1 MLGGTQYS
9 AYISTASGLLATNS
23 LLGGAYDVW
32 GDTIGNIYIVEY
44 FADRIS
50 KVTPSGIISVFAGV
64 GTGPSTFTSDT
75 LPASLSFLQ
84 APFQVWGDTVG
95 NVFIADSENNRI
107 RKVSATTGIMST
119 AVGNRYTIYNGD
131 GRPAQN
137 ATLSAPQGIWGDTSG
152 NLFVAD
158 SGNHRVRMVTAATNI
173 INTLIGTGTAG
184 YNGENIT
191 STVALTNLPS
201 GIWGDTK
208 GNLYYADTNGHRV
221 KVRSQTGYV
230 STIAGT
236 GVSGDDTNMQAYNAK
251 LNYPGDVFVDTV
263 GVIFI
268 ADTSNCKVKQVDP
281 ITKFI
286 TTIVSTTKNCNSF
299 TGDGGFANVSTFN
312 NIYGIWG
319 DTAGRLFI
327 PDNRNRRVRLVSQG
341 IVTTYAGGGI
351 AGDNIPVLNAYL
363 WSPRSIVGD
372 SIGNLYLTEY
382 YGCRIRKI
390 LPGSRKI
397 VTILGSGYC
406 STSGDG
412 GPAVAASVNYPK
424 TIVIDS
430 LGNLYFTDSFPRVRF
445 INGTTN
451 IVKTIAGAGGSVF
464 SNENS
469 TALSVKFVSLQ
480 AIFVNNRGNV
490 YFADS
495 GLYRLFKYNA
505 VTKKITTHAGN
516 GVNAIAGDWG
526 KATSASIRTA
536 YNLLIDGNDKMYF
549 TDFERIRMIDMSTNI
564 ITSIAG
570 SLGNYAATCA
580 NEIGRAHV

>member
-1 MLGGTQYS
+1 
-9 AYISTASGLLATNS
+9 
-23 LLGGAYDVW
+23 
-32 GDTIGNIYIVEY
+32 
-44 FADRIS
+44 
-50 KVTPSGIISVFAGV
+50 
-64 GTGPSTFTSDT
+64 
-75 LPASLSFLQ
+75 
-84 APFQVWGDTVG
+84 
-95 NVFIADSENNRI
+95 
-107 RKVSATTGIMST
+107 
-119 AVGNRYTIYNGD
+119 
-131 GRPAQN
+131 
-137 ATLSAPQGIWGDTSG
+137 
-152 NLFVAD
+152 
-158 SGNHRVRMVTAATNI
+158 
-173 INTLIGTGTAG
+173 
-184 YNGENIT
+184 
-191 STVALTNLPS
+191 
-201 GIWGDTK
+201 
-208 GNLYYADTNGHRV
+208 
-221 KVRSQTGYV
+221 
-230 STIAGT
+230 
-236 GVSGDDTNMQAYNAK
+236 MQAYNAK
-251 LNYPGDVFVDTV
+251 LNYPGDVFVDTL

-281 ITKFI
+281 ITRFI

-299 TGDGGFANVSTFN
+299 T
-312 NIYGIWG
+312 
-319 DTAGRLFI
+319 
-327 PDNRNRRVRLVSQG
+327 
-341 IVTTYAGGGI
+341 GI

-372 SIGNLYLTEY
+372 SSGNLYLTEY
-382 YGCRIRKI
+382 YGCLIRKI

-397 VTILGSGYC
+397 VTLLGSGYC

-451 IVKTIAGAGGSVF
+451 IVRTIAGAGGSVF

-480 AIFVNNRGNV
+480 AIFVNNRGNA

-580 NEIGRAHV
+580 NGLNLGNVRATATDSAGYFYFVDELRIRQLIPTSNASCWRYRTVFGTGKLSGVLPENSPRLPLNDIGTVTGLWIDPNGTFYIAESTYHRIRYTYSVAAPTGQPTSQPSGQPSLQPYSLPTGQPSSQPSGLPTSQPSNQPITRPTCQPTCSPSAYPTSQPSILPS